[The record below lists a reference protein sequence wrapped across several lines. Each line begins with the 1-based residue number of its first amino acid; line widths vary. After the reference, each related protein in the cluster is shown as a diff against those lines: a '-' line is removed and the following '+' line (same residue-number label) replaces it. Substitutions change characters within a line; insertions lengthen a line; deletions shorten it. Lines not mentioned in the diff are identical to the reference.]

1 MTVAWNGA
9 RIMVMKIRK
18 HQMRKILGTA
28 GLIVGMLVLIGVAG
42 HVTELGPEAGI
53 NEALNVLATLLVTG
67 CLINLSWFMIEHDV

>member
-1 MTVAWNGA
+1 MIKEIA
-9 RIMVMKIRK
+9 
-18 HQMRKILGTA
+18 MRKIMGTA
-28 GLIVGMLVLIGVAG
+28 GLIVGMLVLIGIAG